1 MPPRQADRLE
11 TGEPVAPPEPDALV
25 DYETLTADKRA
36 LREAR
41 QHTVAGLT
49 GRSFYIC
56 KSCVE
61 YILFFELI
69 KRFILI
75 IGIVL

>member
-49 GRSFYIC
+49 VCSRRGNYAPR
-56 KSCVE
+56 
-61 YILFFELI
+61 
-69 KRFILI
+69 
-75 IGIVL
+75 